1 MATLSEVAQLQYM
14 EDTFAESGG
23 KIHHLTLNGRLGQ
36 DLAFETVGDMI
47 LNRSTNKSHYQS
59 YLAVEQCNG

>member
-23 KIHHLTLNGRLGQ
+23 KIHHIPLNGRLGQ
-36 DLAFETVGDMI
+36 D
-47 LNRSTNKSHYQS
+47 R
-59 YLAVEQCNG
+59 AVEKVGGARG